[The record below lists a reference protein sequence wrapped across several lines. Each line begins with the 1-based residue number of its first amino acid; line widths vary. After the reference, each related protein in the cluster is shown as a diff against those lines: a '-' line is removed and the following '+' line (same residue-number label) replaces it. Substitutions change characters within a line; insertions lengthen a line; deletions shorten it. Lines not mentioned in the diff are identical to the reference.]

1 MPSCVHKIVRIAFAG
16 CDAVPLSHKP
26 LYTCQLLY
34 TPKRRNNVAHLS
46 CCCLDGVFLVPSW
59 CPTHSLFPTLTCGF
73 FVISVVSRPPPS
85 PALRL
90 PPSNCHEQLPPTIV
104 MNQFSTT
111 NCQQPVVNNQLS
123 STDRHQPI
131 VTNQLSTTNC
141 HQPIVTYQLSSTNC
155 HQPIVINQLST
166 NCHQPVTSCRRQIV
180 THQLPPTNC
189 YPPIVTNQLSP
200 TKCHQPIVTN
210 QLSTS

>member
-59 CPTHSLFPTLTCGF
+59 CPTHSLFPTLTCGV

-123 STDRHQPI
+123 STDCHQPI

-141 HQPIVTYQLSSTNC
+141 QPTNCHLAYRLSSTNC
-155 HQPIVINQLST
+155 HQPIAANQLSPID
-166 NCHQPVTSCRRQIV
+166 CH
-180 THQLPPTNC
+180 
-189 YPPIVTNQLSP
+189 PPIVTN
-200 TKCHQPIVTN
+200 
-210 QLSTS
+210 